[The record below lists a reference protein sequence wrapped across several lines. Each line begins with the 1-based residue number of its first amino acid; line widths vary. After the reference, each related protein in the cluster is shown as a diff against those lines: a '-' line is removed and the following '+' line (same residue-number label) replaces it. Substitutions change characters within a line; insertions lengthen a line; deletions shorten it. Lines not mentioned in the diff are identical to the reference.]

1 MKKICLC
8 LLLMAAL
15 TMSVNALEVPTS
27 TVVQNLNG
35 SQQVVKTYT
44 VSPGV
49 DAQTL
54 IEEPF
59 QLEGFLYTYA
69 DIVKEENRVSER
81 QSHTEA
87 VTVETTKK
95 DLNVILEQLAPTMEY
110 DDGDWAGTLAL
121 DHTSIQ
127 TQAAGYTTGSST
139 VTATK
144 TIGPLDRNDMSYV
157 PATTVKNGVTLNL
170 SNVEWQ
176 VIDTDLVGDALA
188 PSSYQAGAIYSASTS
203 YQVATGYVST
213 AEYKGTVTASGIES
227 ITYTVVYVGT
237 EIVPEP
243 PQPTEP
249 VKQGGPLSGGN
260 AAAIGGTLLVVL
272 LLAALAGGVV
282 WLYLHRQN
290 AYVYVPGDQPRD
302 YKLIAKFRV
311 EPEKPEVQ
319 VNEDQIGSS
328 HMIAVEIKKPLAK
341 KLLNQIFTVNHP
353 CGAQRYMV
361 LRDNPSDWHE
371 FPLDNHIEEMEEA
384 T

>member
-8 LLLMAAL
+8 LLLTAAL
-15 TMSVNALEVPTS
+15 TMSASALEVPTS

-44 VSPGV
+44 VSPEV

-69 DIVKEENRVSER
+69 DIVKEENQVAER
-81 QSHTEA
+81 QTHTET
-87 VTVETTKK
+87 VTVETAKK

-110 DDGDWAGTLAL
+110 DDGTWAGTLAL

-157 PATTVKNGVTLNL
+157 PATTTKNGVTLNL

-176 VIDTDLVGDALA
+176 VIGTDVVGDMTA
-188 PSSYQAGAIYSASTS
+188 PCSYQAVATYSGKS
-203 YQVATGYVST
+203 YYKAATGYVTT
-213 AEYKGTVTASGIES
+213 AN
-227 ITYTVVYVGT
+227 YVGEVT
-237 EIVPEP
+237 HEGVESVTYQVTYLGKEYEP
-243 PQPTEP
+243 GPSPAHEEGQPNLLQRVVSSP
-249 VKQGGPLSGGN
+249 NFLRNVLGGAGVIT
-260 AAAIGGTLLVVL
+260 AVVL
-272 LLAALAGGVV
+272 TVLLILS
-282 WLYLHRQN
+282 R
-290 AYVYVPGDQPRD
+290 R
-302 YKLIAKFRV
+302 
-311 EPEKPEVQ
+311 EVKSLRS
-319 VNEDQIGSS
+319 EDGETDDEQ
-328 HMIAVEIKKPLAK
+328 
-341 KLLNQIFTVNHP
+341 
-353 CGAQRYMV
+353 
-361 LRDNPSDWHE
+361 
-371 FPLDNHIEEMEEA
+371 EENG